1 MTKIKFLSLLV
12 ATLFITSCNN
22 STSSSDISSSSLSS
36 ISNTDSNSTSSSI
49 VKDYGTTYDEFN
61 KMAGEFDNFSVNKND
76 NLNNNEIYDGYYSK
90 LQSWDNGRDLKQQLF
105 NIIYDEQTFNPINY
119 NNNWLTNQNADED
132 EIQLDKVNVLYNT
145 NDLYKNNTYSN

>member
-49 VKDYGTTYDEFN
+49 VKDYGTTYDEFD
-61 KMAGEFDNFSVNKND
+61 KMSPKKRTKEDIIELCNLAGE
-76 NLNNNEIYDGYYSK
+76 
-90 LQSWDNGRDLKQQLF
+90 
-105 NIIYDEQTFNPINY
+105 
-119 NNNWLTNQNADED
+119 
-132 EIQLDKVNVLYNT
+132 
-145 NDLYKNNTYSN
+145 